1 MNKLIQEAI
10 PKIKEVINDDWEL
23 MELNPGKPYRN
34 GMKEVHF
41 IKLKVLFETELT
53 NIVKESFKNT
63 RVEEKGKHNANC
75 DHDNNWCVTH
85 AEELIDD
92 EYTEYGYNTALSD
105 KHNKENQFLNN

>member
-1 MNKLIQEAI
+1 MKTLSHLIQEAI
-10 PKIKEVINDDWEL
+10 PKIKEIINDDWEL

-63 RVEEKGKHNANC
+63 RVEEIPDPKGDWKNG
-75 DHDNNWCVTH
+75 DPQWW
-85 AEELIDD
+85 D
-92 EYTEYGYNTALSD
+92 ECGKGYNEALSD
-105 KHNKENQFLNN
+105 KQEMENQFLNN